1 MNSEAVPATQSRDR
15 WTRRVADAVLL
26 IVRRPASLID
36 RFYDLPLMIVL
47 VAMVG
52 GVGIFRPAFLN
63 QYSLENIGTLAAY
76 PGTMALGT
84 VFLLS
89 MREIDLSV
97 GSIFGLSIIVVA
109 SSIENGVAP
118 WLAAALGLLVGPLLG
133 LINAIIANAL
143 RIQTIIVTL
152 GTLSVYRAFALII
165 SGDRILTGDLPVG
178 DSYFQILGGKLLGVP
193 VSIWMFGVVAV
204 ALHVVYRYTP
214 FGYNVRAIGSNS
226 DAARLAGISLPATRR
241 WALVL
246 QGLLCSL
253 CGVVAFAYLEAGD
266 PVSGTGFELSVIA
279 AAIIGGTALSGGR
292 GSVLGALIGSLII
305 AVITTGLIQFGVT
318 QDWAVF
324 ATGSAII
331 VAVALD
337 AFLKRRRL
345 QAAERLGAA
354 DAASRQDPDRADGG
368 ASEAPGTEES
378 RRPTA
383 PAGTPPEGQTP

>member
-1 MNSEAVPATQSRDR
+1 MDSEVAEPTRGR
-15 WTRRVADAVLL
+15 EGWTTRAADAAML

-36 RFYDLPLMIVL
+36 RFYDLPLTLVL
-47 VAMVG
+47 VAMVAV
-52 GVGIFRPAFLN
+52 VGFFRPAFLN
-63 QYSLENIGTLAAY
+63 GYSLENIGTLAAY

-109 SSIENGVAP
+109 SLIENGVSP
-118 WLAAALGLLVGPLLG
+118 WVAAALGLLVGPLLG
-133 LINAIIANAL
+133 LTNAIIANAL

-152 GTLSVYRAFALII
+152 GTLSIYRSFALVI
-165 SGDRILTGDLPVG
+165 SGDRILTGDLPID
-178 DSYFQILGGKLLGVP
+178 DSYFQILGGKLFGVP
-193 VSIWMFGVVAV
+193 VAIWMFGVVAV

-226 DAARLAGISLPATRR
+226 DAARLAGISLPATRL

-246 QGLLCSL
+246 QGFLCSL
-253 CGVVAFAYLEAGD
+253 AGVVAFAYLEAGD

-354 DAASRQDPDRADGG
+354 AAASRHNPDG
-368 ASEAPGTEES
+368 AGASPSEAPGTEGS
-378 RRPTA
+378 RRPSA
-383 PAGTPPEGQTP
+383 SAGEPPVGHSP